1 MSISIF
7 DTPIEKIIHFT
18 VFGINKKL
26 DYFTQKDNGIRVTK
40 FAQYD
45 RLFSASP
52 FGDEET

>member
-45 RLFSASP
+45 CLFSASP